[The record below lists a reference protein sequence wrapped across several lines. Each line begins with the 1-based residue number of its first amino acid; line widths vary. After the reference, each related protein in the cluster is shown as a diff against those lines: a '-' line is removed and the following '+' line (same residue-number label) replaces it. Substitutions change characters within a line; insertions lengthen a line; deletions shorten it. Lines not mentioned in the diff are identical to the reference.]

1 MAPGCTSVI
10 QQHQNQQDKE
20 LVQYDNKNFT
30 DFVYSN
36 VQEANSEDNNNL
48 LERNNYYVR
57 YDEIYLDQIP
67 LPLTPPPDESTE
79 TIFSFDQ
86 HNQQDKQPIN
96 QQLLIADTIDSFE
109 ILEQTIMKQKR
120 MAKTKNSDLRLKVLL
135 KRTFNLVCEIMD
147 HENGFDSDLGDDS
160 SVIEIT
166 QDVKENFDEDSE
178 DDGSDSDED
187 TDEQE
192 NESDEDDEDDDE
204 KEEHQPSHD
213 KIIPNFETNTEK
225 NIQQSDSI
233 QSQIDFQTISLNQ
246 FEYVDYDNQPKQDS
260 MVFSLSDEQL
270 LNDQSKSNDFICL
283 EPIVSFFDQQIVSNK
298 RKLTEDIDSEVYVK
312 RFKLN
317 RSLSSSDEENDLNY
331 VSNRIEPTSNSYLFN
346 NLTNNDL
353 IIKSSRKDESSIK
366 MFKLSS
372 INFYA

>member
-36 VQEANSEDNNNL
+36 VQEANN
-48 LERNNYYVR
+48 
-57 YDEIYLDQIP
+57 QIP

-79 TIFSFDQ
+79 IIFSFDQ